1 MKLFFTTAL
10 AFTLTAF
17 AGCAE
22 AGTISSTDKADI
34 ENIVRSYLLEN
45 PEIIRE
51 ALLELEK
58 KQDRALLA
66 EVEDDL
72 KNDNRDI
79 TYGPANAKVTIV
91 EFFDYNCGYCKRSTD
106 WLKTVMETH
115 PNDVRVVFKELPI
128 LDGKTKTSRSAAKAA
143 LAAGRQGKYKEMHF
157 ALMAERSLSSERI
170 DALAKKNGVNV
181 EKMRED
187 MQDSKLEKHLEDTL
201 LLASRIPPLTGTPF
215 FVIND
220 AYMPGANTQALQ
232 QLLEDALKS

>member
-10 AFTLTAF
+10 ALTLTAF

-170 DALAKKNGVNV
+170 DALAKQNGVNV